1 MAIPA
6 FISPFFLANHPLL
19 CYHPFLFSF
28 PFPAECAKLQRPPPE
43 DKQDRPPPS
52 TTNTASYHQKP
63 ATGERTTW
71 QPTANSAQ
79 FSQSSMHAPQ
89 STTLNTG
96 LIEVA
101 GRERRQGYLN
111 LQKPS
116 SPFLPGT
123 HAHTS
128 KVLRTYNN
136 DRFFSCRRGSRIEVC
151 HLAAIT
157 HLIQLVALSLKK
169 VRTNKST

>member
-1 MAIPA
+1 MDIPA
-6 FISPFFLANHPLL
+6 FIFPTFLANHPLL

-43 DKQDRPPPS
+43 DKQDRSPLS

-63 ATGERTTW
+63 ATKTTW
-71 QPTANSAQ
+71 QPTTNSAQ

-96 LIEVA
+96 LIEVD
-101 GRERRQGYLN
+101 GRERRQSYLN

-116 SPFLPGT
+116 SPFFAWDT
-123 HAHTS
+123 HAYLS
-128 KVLRTYNN
+128 KVLRTFNN
-136 DRFFSCRRGSRIEVC
+136 DRFFCVGEEAES
-151 HLAAIT
+151 
-157 HLIQLVALSLKK
+157 
-169 VRTNKST
+169 KSVI